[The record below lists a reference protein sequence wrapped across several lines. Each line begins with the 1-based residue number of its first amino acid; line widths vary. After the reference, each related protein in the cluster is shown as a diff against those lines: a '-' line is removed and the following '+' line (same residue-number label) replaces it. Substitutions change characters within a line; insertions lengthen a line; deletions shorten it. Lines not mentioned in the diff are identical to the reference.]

1 MNSLAEVILNGDLSV
16 FSSKVEQ
23 DIQKNSVS
31 GQLSLILFFFKAK
44 KLFEKQNQVS
54 GNW

>member
-1 MNSLAEVILNGDLSV
+1 VNSLAEVILNGDLSV
-16 FSSKVEQ
+16 FFSKVEQ

-31 GQLSLILFFFKAK
+31 GQLIFNIFLETK
-44 KLFEKQNQVS
+44 KMFEKQDRVS

>member
-23 DIQKNSVS
+23 DIQKNTVS
-31 GQLSLILFFFKAK
+31 GQII
-44 KLFEKQNQVS
+44 FEIFPFLEADI
-54 GNW
+54 